1 MASEFRCNRIVAF
14 HETDMAGIVHFAVF
28 FQWMEATEHEFL
40 RSLGLSVMQEHQGR
54 TYGWPRV
61 AVSCDYFLPIRF
73 EDTIEQDLLVVKKG
87 RKSITYGITFL
98 RNGQACARGRVTAVC
113 CRQGADHSLEAVEI
127 PAFFGDKIEVAPA
140 RDDEDGAA

>member
-14 HETDMAGIVHFAVF
+14 HETDVAGIVHFAVF

-54 TYGWPRV
+54 KYGWPRV

-73 EDTIEQDLLVVKKG
+73 EDTIEQHLRVVKKG
-87 RKSITYGITFL
+87 RKSITYGVTFL
-98 RNGQACARGRVTAVC
+98 RDGQACARGQVTAVC
-113 CRQGADHSLEAVEI
+113 CHHGSGNSLEAVEI
-127 PAFFGDKIEVAPA
+127 PAFFGDKIEVAPT